1 MVAMADL
8 SARGRP
14 VSNDL
19 LHVVNETSKPRVV
32 VIGDLIL
39 DHYIKGDVSRISP
52 EAPIPV
58 LAIKEEE
65 HKLGGAANVAANI
78 VSMGGQVKLI
88 GAIGKDEAG
97 RAFKKIVRSMRG
109 LSMQAVELE
118 DRPTIIKTRMV
129 AQHQQMLRVD
139 AERVSPM
146 PKSADKALKAALT
159 DALKDADLLIISD
172 YGKGVMSDA
181 LTKHVIKLGRK
192 ARVPVLVDPK
202 GRDYSKYAGAT
213 AVTPNRGEAEAATGI
228 SLSDDAAVR
237 KAADWLSENLQ
248 LDFALITLGAGGVA
262 VQPKGEKLTRIPTVA
277 RSVFDVT
284 GAGDTFIATLGTFLA
299 AGVDP
304 VNAARLANMAAGV
317 KVGKFGAAAITRD
330 ELRRSL
336 IADQEAYD
344 HQAKI
349 VSRADLKKICESLR
363 AEGRRI
369 VFTNGCFDILHAG
382 HVTYLNFCKQQGDV
396 LVLGLNSD
404 ASVRRQNKG
413 PERPINHEE
422 DRARV
427 LSAMADVDFV
437 CIFGEDKPIGLIK
450 AVRPDVL
457 VKGADWK
464 GRGGVVGADIV
475 EAYGGQVA
483 YAPVLKGRSTTNIV
497 DKLKG

>member
-1 MVAMADL
+1 M
-8 SARGRP
+8 
-14 VSNDL
+14 SNDL
-19 LHVVNETSKPRVV
+19 LHAVNETSKPRIV

-58 LAIKEEE
+58 LAVKEQEY
-65 HKLGGAANVAANI
+65 KLGGAANVAANI
-78 VSMGGQVKLI
+78 VSMGGKVKLI
-88 GAIGKDEAG
+88 GALSDDEAG
-97 RAFKKIVRSMRG
+97 RAFKTLVRKMRG
-109 LSMQAVELE
+109 LTMEAIQLD

-139 AERVSPM
+139 AERVGPLTKKHS
-146 PKSADKALKAALT
+146 STLKTAVRN
-159 DALKDADLLIISD
+159 ALKDADLLILSD
-172 YGKGVMSDA
+172 YGKGVLSDS
-181 LTKHVIKLGRK
+181 LTRELIAMARKMKL
-192 ARVPVLVDPK
+192 PVLVDPK

-213 AVTPNRGEAEAATGI
+213 AVTPNKTEAEAATGI
-228 SLSDDAAVR
+228 ALNDEASIR
-237 KAADWLSENLQ
+237 KAADWLSRE
-248 LDFALITLGAGGVA
+248 LDLGFALITLGAGGVA
-262 VQPKGEKLTRIPTVA
+262 VQPKGEKLTRIPTIA

-299 AGVDP
+299 AGVKP
-304 VNAARLANMAAGV
+304 VSAARLANTAAGI

-330 ELRRSL
+330 EVRRAL
-336 IADQEAYD
+336 LAAQEAYD
-344 HQAKI
+344 HQSKI
-349 VSRADLKKICESLR
+349 VTRADLKKICETLR
-363 AEGRRI
+363 ADGRRI

-382 HVTYLNFCKQQGDV
+382 HVTYMNFCKQQGDV

-413 PERPINHEE
+413 PERPINTQE

-437 CIFGEDKPIGLIK
+437 CIFNEDTPVNLIK
-450 AVRPDVL
+450 AARPDVL

-464 GRGGVVGADIV
+464 GRGGVVGAEIV
-475 EAYGGQVA
+475 EAYGGEVA
-483 YAPVLKGRSTTNIV
+483 YAPVLKGRSTTSIV